1 MVNTALQLLHKKR
14 HDGPFRTPHACA
26 PPLLLHSPVH
36 LPQVPCVCARNSS
49 MYPEMCSHAPC
60 INGSWTL
67 PATGRPL
74 LANHCSRHMAGGE
87 EYRDEQ
93 VAYDAY
99 LETSR
104 HKFPMLCK
112 SQPLHDSLTLRICD
126 CAPKFRKTL
135 TEHTRYAQ
143 NSRFLIYLFNVIL
156 RLRDGVGERPK
167 GDVGTRSADC
177 YFVYARSPM
186 VLGLPL
192 TERAEWC

>member
-1 MVNTALQLLHKKR
+1 MHAQQIPSLHSSSTLMRSKMSRSAVICPCRMYPAACGAMVNTALQPLHEKR
-14 HDGPFRTPHACA
+14 HDGPFRTPQACA

-99 LETSR
+99 FETSW

-112 SQPLHDSLTLRICD
+112 SHPLHDNLTL
-126 CAPKFRKTL
+126 
-135 TEHTRYAQ
+135 
-143 NSRFLIYLFNVIL
+143 
-156 RLRDGVGERPK
+156 K
-167 GDVGTRSADC
+167 G
-177 YFVYARSPM
+177 M
-186 VLGLPL
+186 
-192 TERAEWC
+192 

>member
-1 MVNTALQLLHKKR
+1 MVHSVPPMPVRHLCLPTLQCI
-14 HDGPFRTPHACA
+14 FRRCPASVRGTLQCIQRCA
-26 PPLLLHSPVH
+26 
-36 LPQVPCVCARNSS
+36 A
-49 MYPEMCSHAPC
+49 M
-60 INGSWTL
+60 
-67 PATGRPL
+67 L
-74 LANHCSRHMAGGE
+74 LALMVAGRSLLPE
-87 EYRDEQ
+87 DPSLRTIARDTWQEGRST
-93 VAYDAY
+93 
-99 LETSR
+99 EMNEWPMMRTSR
-104 HKFPMLCK
+104 PRGISFPCYASPIRCMIV
-112 SQPLHDSLTLRICD
+112 SRLRICD

-143 NSRFLIYLFNVIL
+143 NSRFLIYLFSVIL